1 VLLRLLLLLH
11 RRYRGG
17 LLLHNRLLL
26 LLLLLLM
33 RLHCASSGLVPYNWD
48 SSCSHLLHVLLWRWQ
63 PLLASH
69 HCRRGNPPLLTS
81 HNCRRGHPSLLTS
94 HHCRRGY
101 PPLLVLQRRPPLLG
115 GMGAGLGLGLILLLR
130 YLDTLQT
137 RLERLRA
144 LHQLAQLAGD
154 RCQSPTAARK
164 VCSTNELM
172 LALMHRI

>member
-1 VLLRLLLLLH
+1 MITRLLLLH
-11 RRYRGG
+11 WKK
-17 LLLHNRLLL
+17 LLHLLMRGCLLL

-33 RLHCASSGLVPYNWD
+33 RLHCASSGLVPYNRD

-164 VCSTNELM
+164 VCSTNKLM
-172 LALMHRI
+172 LALLHRI